1 MLSVKLPK
9 FESEES
15 LLGLV
20 FHQEVPVPEL
30 PNEDQINNWVSNI
43 LKQESRSLRGLYVVF
58 VNDNALLKIN
68 QTHLQHD
75 TLTDIITFPYHA
87 DPIEAEIYIS
97 IERVRVNA
105 KTFGVGIQQELLR
118 VIAHGILHLC
128 GWKDKTESETRMTR
142 KREDACLAMIGY
154 YDTISSLSPS

>member
-1 MLSVKLPK
+1 MKHPQ
-9 FESEES
+9 FESEET
-15 LLGLV
+15 LRGLV

-30 PNEDQINNWVSNI
+30 ADEDQINNWVSNI
-43 LKQESRSLRGLYVVF
+43 LYQESRGLRGLYVVF
-58 VNDNALLKIN
+58 VNDKTLLKIN

-97 IERVRVNA
+97 IERVRANA
-105 KTFGVGIQQELLR
+105 KIFGVTVLQELLR
-118 VIAHGILHLC
+118 VIAHGVLHLC
-128 GWKDKTESETRMTR
+128 GWKDKTEGETKMIR

-154 YDTISSLSPS
+154 QEMVSSPSSS

>member
-1 MLSVKLPK
+1 VKLPK
-9 FESEES
+9 IESEES

-30 PNEDQINNWVSNI
+30 PLENHINNWVSHI
-43 LKQESRSLRGLYVVF
+43 LNQEYRTLRGLYVVF
-58 VNDNALLKIN
+58 VNDAALLKIN

-75 TLTDIITFPYHA
+75 TLTDIITFPYNT

-97 IERVRVNA
+97 VERVRANA
-105 KTFGVGIQQELLR
+105 KKFDVTIQQELLR

-128 GWKDKTESETRMTR
+128 GWKDKTDAETRIIR
-142 KREDACLAMIGY
+142 KREDACLSMIGY
-154 YDTISSLSPS
+154 HDVASLPSSS

>member
-1 MLSVKLPK
+1 MKLPK
-9 FESEES
+9 IASEES

-20 FHQEVPVPEL
+20 FHQEVPVPEFPEGDL
-30 PNEDQINNWVSNI
+30 INSWIAHI
-43 LKQESRSLRGLYVVF
+43 LKQESRILSGIYVVF
-58 VNDNALLKIN
+58 VNDKTLLKIN

-97 IERVRVNA
+97 IERVRANA
-105 KTFGVGIQQELLR
+105 KIFGVPVQLELLR

-128 GWKDKTESETRMTR
+128 GWNDKTEAETRLIR
-142 KREDACLAMIGY
+142 KREDACLALIGY
-154 YDTISSLSPS
+154 HDVMSSPLSSS